1 MIQLSEEQTRTA
13 SALEGFFS
21 PGGDITVKFGG
32 KARWSQAEMAQVIN
46 KGFYEGKSLLVEAPT
61 GTGKT
66 LAYLI
71 PMAYFRREN
80 PQQRFVISVSTK
92 HLQAQIEKDLARF
105 SEEFPELRQSAVL
118 KGASNYLCL
127 NRLRRASRKSH
138 NKQADQDLAALIQSF
153 DYLEKLPHGWREELP
168 FKINDQTWTLISGEG
183 NCCRMSFGCY
193 RKQAKK
199 LATEAGIVVV
209 NSDLLGYNVKY
220 TGKPIPGKA
229 DEQPPILIMDEAHS
243 LPSRLT
249 EVESADLSFKSLE
262 NAVNMLTRDA
272 TGDNGMKIKVQ
283 KITAELDGVRRRVLT
298 GPDGQQIVHPDDSVG
313 QSCRDLLRV
322 IRDIKLLAISQ
333 VAEAPNDEVKKD
345 YEEME
350 SRLSFACT
358 TLDSYLG
365 GKLDNYVMLLN
376 RSTSTSGATSLNLE
390 LKPFEL
396 TEAMEKLW
404 SNFKQVTLV
413 SATLVG
419 TSIAE
424 TRKTFHANDWNTS
437 NFPSPFQYIKQMR
450 VFLPPK
456 NSEVASAAAIAENI
470 KQIAKITDGRVL
482 ALFTNYQ
489 TIAEVTQLLTEWCK
503 ANDLQ
508 IYAQERNISPDRLV
522 SLYKH
527 NPKAIILG
535 NQSMGTGVDI
545 RIRGLVVTKI
555 PFEQQSP
562 YRDARQKFLQSKG
575 VNPFFEDTLPDT
587 VRKWKQWWG
596 RLIREED
603 QKGLLV
609 MLDPKLNTASYGK
622 TFIKA
627 LPTGVKATHLDDQ
640 GYPLPTHDQFM
651 QWIGLPPNLVAP
663 PPVPEEPVLD

>member
-1 MIQLSEEQTRTA
+1 MIQLSEEQTRSA

-71 PMAYFRREN
+71 PMACFRREN
-80 PQQRFVISVSTK
+80 PTQRFVISVSTK

-105 SEEFPELRQSAVL
+105 SEEFPELKQSAVL

-127 NRLRRASRKSH
+127 NRLKRASRKPN
-138 NKQADQDLAALIQSF
+138 NKQVDQDLAALIQSL
-153 DYLEKLPHGWREELP
+153 DYLEKMPHGWREELP
-168 FKINDQTWTLISGEG
+168 FKINDQSWALINGEG
-183 NCCRMSFGCY
+183 TCCKMSFGCY

-199 LATEAGIVVV
+199 IAAEAGIVVV

-220 TGKPIPGKA
+220 TGKPVPGKA
-229 DEQPPILIMDEAHS
+229 EEQPPILIMDEAHT
-243 LPSRLT
+243 LPNRLT

-262 NAVNMLTRDA
+262 SAVTMLTRDA
-272 TGDNGMKIKVQ
+272 SGDNSMKMKVQ
-283 KITAELDGVRRRVLT
+283 KITDELDSVRRRVLA
-298 GPDGQQIVHPDDSVG
+298 GPEGQQVVQPGDPIG
-313 QSCRDLLRV
+313 QSCKDLVRV
-322 IRDIKLLAISQ
+322 IRDIKLLAIAQ
-333 VAEAPNDEVKKD
+333 VAEAPNDEVKRD
-345 YEEME
+345 YQEVEN
-350 SRLSFACT
+350 RLAFACT
-358 TLDSYLG
+358 TLDNYLG
-365 GKLDNYVMLLN
+365 GKVDNYVMLLN

-396 TEAMEKLW
+396 AEAMEKIW
-404 SNFKQVTLV
+404 NNFRQVTLV

-424 TRKTFHANDWNTS
+424 TKKTFNANDWNTA
-437 NFPSPFQYIKQMR
+437 NFPSPFQYSKQMR

-456 NSEVASAAAIAENI
+456 NSEITTAPAIAEKI
-470 KQIAKITDGRVL
+470 TQIAQITDGRVL

-489 TIAEVTQLLTEWCK
+489 TIAEVTQLMTGWCK
-503 ANDLQ
+503 AHDMQ
-508 IYAQERNISPDRLV
+508 IYAQERNLSPDKLV

-562 YRDARQKFLQSKG
+562 YKDARQKFLQSKG
-575 VNPFFEDTLPDT
+575 VNPFYEDTLPDT

-627 LPTGVKATHLDDQ
+627 LPAGAKATHLDDP

-651 QWIGLPPNLVAP
+651 QWIGLAPSVVAP
-663 PPVPEEPVLD
+663 PPVPEEPVLN

>member
-1 MIQLSEEQTRTA
+1 MIQLSEEQTRSA

-71 PMAYFRREN
+71 PMACFRREN
-80 PQQRFVISVSTK
+80 PTQRFVISVSTK

-105 SEEFPELRQSAVL
+105 SEEFPELKQSAVL

-127 NRLRRASRKSH
+127 NRLKRASRKPN
-138 NKQADQDLAALIQSF
+138 NKQVDQDLAALIQSL
-153 DYLEKLPHGWREELP
+153 DYLEKMPHGWREELP
-168 FKINDQTWTLISGEG
+168 FKINDQSWALINGEG
-183 NCCRMSFGCY
+183 TCCKMSFGCY

-199 LATEAGIVVV
+199 IAAEAGIVVV

-220 TGKPIPGKA
+220 TGKPVPGKA
-229 DEQPPILIMDEAHS
+229 EEQPPILIMDEAHT
-243 LPSRLT
+243 LPNRLT

-262 NAVNMLTRDA
+262 SAVTMLTRDA
-272 TGDNGMKIKVQ
+272 SGDNSMKMKVQ
-283 KITAELDGVRRRVLT
+283 KITDELDSVRRRVLA
-298 GPDGQQIVHPDDSVG
+298 GPEGQQVVQPGDPIG
-313 QSCRDLLRV
+313 QSCKDLVRV
-322 IRDIKLLAISQ
+322 IRDIKLLAIAQ
-333 VAEAPNDEVKKD
+333 VAEAPNDEVKRD
-345 YEEME
+345 YQEME
-350 SRLSFACT
+350 NRLAFACT
-358 TLDSYLG
+358 TLDNYLG
-365 GKLDNYVMLLN
+365 GKVDNYVMLLN

-396 TEAMEKLW
+396 AEAMEKIW
-404 SNFKQVTLV
+404 NNFRQVTLV

-424 TRKTFHANDWNTS
+424 TKKTFNANDWNTA
-437 NFPSPFQYIKQMR
+437 NFPSPFQYSKQMR

-456 NSEVASAAAIAENI
+456 NSEITTAPAIAEKI
-470 KQIAKITDGRVL
+470 TQIAQITDGRVL

-489 TIAEVTQLLTEWCK
+489 TIAEVTQLMTGWCK
-503 ANDLQ
+503 AHDMQ
-508 IYAQERNISPDRLV
+508 IYAQERNLSPDTLV

-562 YRDARQKFLQSKG
+562 YKDARQKFLQSKG
-575 VNPFFEDTLPDT
+575 VNPFYEDTLPDT

-627 LPTGVKATHLDDQ
+627 LPAGAKATHLDDH

-651 QWIGLPPNLVAP
+651 QWIGLAPSVVAP
-663 PPVPEEPVLD
+663 PPVPEEPVLN

>member
-1 MIQLSEEQTRTA
+1 MIQLSEEQTRSA

-71 PMAYFRREN
+71 PMACFRREN
-80 PQQRFVISVSTK
+80 PTQRFVISVSTK

-105 SEEFPELRQSAVL
+105 SEEFPELKQSAVL

-127 NRLRRASRKSH
+127 NRLKRASRKPN
-138 NKQADQDLAALIQSF
+138 NKQVDQDLAALIQSL
-153 DYLEKLPHGWREELP
+153 DYLEKMPHGWREELP
-168 FKINDQTWTLISGEG
+168 FKINDQSWALINGEG
-183 NCCRMSFGCY
+183 TCCKMSFGCY

-199 LATEAGIVVV
+199 IAAEAGIVVV

-220 TGKPIPGKA
+220 TGKPVPGKA
-229 DEQPPILIMDEAHS
+229 EEQPPILIMDEAHT
-243 LPSRLT
+243 LPNRLT

-262 NAVNMLTRDA
+262 SAVTMLTRDA
-272 TGDNGMKIKVQ
+272 SGDNSMKMKVQ
-283 KITAELDGVRRRVLT
+283 KITDELDSVRRRVLA
-298 GPDGQQIVHPDDSVG
+298 GPEGQQVVQPGDPIG
-313 QSCRDLLRV
+313 QSCKDLVRV
-322 IRDIKLLAISQ
+322 IRDIKLLAIAQ
-333 VAEAPNDEVKKD
+333 VAEAPNDEVKRD
-345 YEEME
+345 YQEME
-350 SRLSFACT
+350 NRLAFACT
-358 TLDSYLG
+358 TLDNYLG
-365 GKLDNYVMLLN
+365 GKVDNYVMLLN

-396 TEAMEKLW
+396 AEAMEKIW
-404 SNFKQVTLV
+404 NNFRQVTLV

-424 TRKTFHANDWNTS
+424 TKKTFNANDWNTA
-437 NFPSPFQYIKQMR
+437 NFPSPFQYSKQMR

-456 NSEVASAAAIAENI
+456 NSEITTVPAIAEKI
-470 KQIAKITDGRVL
+470 TQIAQITDGRVL

-489 TIAEVTQLLTEWCK
+489 TIAEVTQLMTGWCK
-503 ANDLQ
+503 AHDMQ
-508 IYAQERNISPDRLV
+508 IYAQERNLSPDTLV

-562 YRDARQKFLQSKG
+562 YKDARQKFLQSKG
-575 VNPFFEDTLPDT
+575 VNPFYEDTLPDT

-627 LPTGVKATHLDDQ
+627 LPAGAKATHLDDP

-651 QWIGLPPNLVAP
+651 QWIGLAPSAVAP
-663 PPVPEEPVLD
+663 PPVPEEPVLN

>member
-1 MIQLSEEQTRTA
+1 MIQLSEEQTRSA

-71 PMAYFRREN
+71 PMACFRREN
-80 PQQRFVISVSTK
+80 PTQRFVISVSTK

-105 SEEFPELRQSAVL
+105 SEEFPELKQSAVL

-127 NRLRRASRKSH
+127 NRLKRASRKPN
-138 NKQADQDLAALIQSF
+138 NKQVDQDLAALIQSL
-153 DYLEKLPHGWREELP
+153 DYLEKMPHGWREELP
-168 FKINDQTWTLISGEG
+168 FKINDQSWALINGEG
-183 NCCRMSFGCY
+183 TCCKMSFGCY

-199 LATEAGIVVV
+199 IAAEAGIVVV

-220 TGKPIPGKA
+220 TGKPVPGKA
-229 DEQPPILIMDEAHS
+229 EEQPPILIMDEAHT
-243 LPSRLT
+243 LPNRLT

-262 NAVNMLTRDA
+262 SAVTMLTRDA
-272 TGDNGMKIKVQ
+272 SGDNSMKMKVQ
-283 KITAELDGVRRRVLT
+283 KITDELDSVRRRVLA
-298 GPDGQQIVHPDDSVG
+298 GPEGQQVVQPGDPIG
-313 QSCRDLLRV
+313 QSCKDLVRV
-322 IRDIKLLAISQ
+322 IRDIKLLAIAQ
-333 VAEAPNDEVKKD
+333 VAEAPNDEVKRD
-345 YEEME
+345 YQEME
-350 SRLSFACT
+350 NRLAFACT
-358 TLDSYLG
+358 TLDNYLG
-365 GKLDNYVMLLN
+365 GKVDNYVMLLN

-396 TEAMEKLW
+396 AEAMEKIW
-404 SNFKQVTLV
+404 NNFRQVTLV

-424 TRKTFHANDWNTS
+424 TKKTFNANDWNTA
-437 NFPSPFQYIKQMR
+437 NFPSPFQYSKQMR

-456 NSEVASAAAIAENI
+456 NSEITTAPAIAEKI
-470 KQIAKITDGRVL
+470 TQIAQITDGRVL

-489 TIAEVTQLLTEWCK
+489 TIAEVTQLMTGWCK
-503 ANDLQ
+503 AHDMQ
-508 IYAQERNISPDRLV
+508 IYAQERNLSPDTLV

-562 YRDARQKFLQSKG
+562 YKDARQKFLQSKG
-575 VNPFFEDTLPDT
+575 VNPFYEDTLPDT

-627 LPTGVKATHLDDQ
+627 LPAGAKATHLDDP

-651 QWIGLPPNLVAP
+651 QWIGLAPSVVAP
-663 PPVPEEPVLD
+663 PPVPEEPVLN

>member
-1 MIQLSEEQTRTA
+1 MIQLSEEQTRSA

-71 PMAYFRREN
+71 PMACFRREN
-80 PQQRFVISVSTK
+80 PTQRFVISVSTK

-105 SEEFPELRQSAVL
+105 SEEFPELKQSAVL

-127 NRLRRASRKSH
+127 NRLKRASRKPN
-138 NKQADQDLAALIQSF
+138 NKQVDQDLAALIQSL
-153 DYLEKLPHGWREELP
+153 DYLEKMPHGWREELP
-168 FKINDQTWTLISGEG
+168 FKINDQSWALINGEG
-183 NCCRMSFGCY
+183 TCCKMSFGCY

-199 LATEAGIVVV
+199 IAAEAGIVVV

-220 TGKPIPGKA
+220 TGKPVPGKA
-229 DEQPPILIMDEAHS
+229 EEQPPILIMDEAHT
-243 LPSRLT
+243 LPNRLT

-262 NAVNMLTRDA
+262 SAVTMLTRDA
-272 TGDNGMKIKVQ
+272 SGDNSMKMKVQ
-283 KITAELDGVRRRVLT
+283 KITDDLDSVRRRVLA
-298 GPDGQQIVHPDDSVG
+298 GPEGQQVVQPGDPIG
-313 QSCRDLLRV
+313 QSCKDLVRV
-322 IRDIKLLAISQ
+322 IRDIKLLAIAQ
-333 VAEAPNDEVKKD
+333 VAEAPNDEVKRD
-345 YEEME
+345 YQEME
-350 SRLSFACT
+350 NRLGFACT
-358 TLDSYLG
+358 TLDNYLG
-365 GKLDNYVMLLN
+365 GKVDNYVMLLS
-376 RSTSTSGATSLNLE
+376 RVTSTSGAISLNLE

-396 TEAMEKLW
+396 AEAMEKIW
-404 SNFKQVTLV
+404 NNFRQVTLV

-424 TRKTFHANDWNTS
+424 TKKTFNANDWNTA
-437 NFPSPFQYIKQMR
+437 NFPSPFQYSKQMR

-456 NSEVASAAAIAENI
+456 NSEITTAPAIAEKI
-470 KQIAKITDGRVL
+470 TQIAQITDGRVL

-489 TIAEVTQLLTEWCK
+489 TIAEVTQLMTGWCQ
-503 ANDLQ
+503 AHDMQ
-508 IYAQERNISPDRLV
+508 IYAQERNLSPDKLV

-562 YRDARQKFLQSKG
+562 YKDARQKFLQSKG
-575 VNPFFEDTLPDT
+575 VNPFYEDTLPDT

-627 LPTGVKATHLDDQ
+627 LPAGAKATHLDDP

-651 QWIGLPPNLVAP
+651 QWIGLAPSAVAP
-663 PPVPEEPVLD
+663 PPVPEEPVLN

>member
-1 MIQLSEEQTRTA
+1 MIQLSEEQTRSA

-71 PMAYFRREN
+71 PIAYFLREN
-80 PQQRFVISVSTK
+80 PKQRFVISVSTK
-92 HLQAQIEKDLARF
+92 HLQAQIEKDLAGF
-105 SEEFPELRQSAVL
+105 SEEFPELKQSAVL

-127 NRLRRASRKSH
+127 NRLKRASRNSY
-138 NKQADQDLAALIQSF
+138 NKQVDQDLAALIQSF

-168 FKINDQTWTLISGEG
+168 FKVKDQTWAAINGEG
-183 NCCRMSFGCY
+183 TCCKMSFGCY

-199 LATEAGIVVV
+199 IAAEAGIVVV

-220 TGKPIPGKA
+220 TGKPVPGKA
-229 DEQPPILIMDEAHS
+229 EEQPPILVMDEAHT
-243 LPSRLT
+243 LPNRLT

-262 NAVNMLTRDA
+262 AAVTMLTRDA
-272 TGDNGMKIKVQ
+272 SGDNSMKMKVQ
-283 KITAELDGVRRRVLT
+283 KITAELDSVRRRVLT
-298 GPDGQQIVHPDDSVG
+298 GPDGQQVVQPSDPIG
-313 QSCRDLLRV
+313 QSCKDLVRV
-322 IRDIKLLAISQ
+322 IRDIKLLAIAQ
-333 VAEAPNDEVKKD
+333 VAEAPNDEVKRD
-345 YEEME
+345 YQEIEN
-350 SRLSFACT
+350 RLGFACT
-358 TLDSYLG
+358 TLDNYLG
-365 GKLDNYVMLLN
+365 GKVDNYVMLLN
-376 RSTSTSGATSLNLE
+376 RNTNASGATSLNLE

-396 TEAMEKLW
+396 AEAMEKLW
-404 SNFKQVTLV
+404 NNFKQVTLV

-424 TRKTFHANDWNTS
+424 AKKTFNANDWNTA
-437 NFPSPFQYIKQMR
+437 NFPSPFQYSKQMR
-450 VFLPPK
+450 IFLPPK
-456 NSEVASAAAIAENI
+456 DSEIISAPAIAEKI
-470 KQIAKITDGRVL
+470 KLVAQITDGRVL

-489 TIAEVTQLLTEWCK
+489 IIAEVTQLMTEWCM
-503 ANDLQ
+503 AHDMQ
-508 IYAQERNISPDRLV
+508 IYAQERNLSPDRLV

-562 YRDARQKFLQSKG
+562 YKDARQKFLQSKG
-575 VNPFFEDTLPDT
+575 VNPFYEDTLPDT

-627 LPTGVKATHLDDQ
+627 LPAGVKATHLDDP

-651 QWIGLPPNLVAP
+651 QWIGLAPNVVAP
-663 PPVPEEPVLD
+663 LPVPEEPVLD

>member
-1 MIQLSEEQTRTA
+1 MVQLSEEQTRSA
-13 SALEGFFS
+13 RALEEFFS

-80 PQQRFVISVSTK
+80 PEQRFVISVSTK
-92 HLQAQIEKDLARF
+92 HLQAQIEKDLAKF
-105 SEEFPELRQSAVL
+105 SQEFPELKQSAVL

-127 NRLRRASRKSH
+127 NRLKRADRKSY
-138 NKQADQDLAALIQSF
+138 NKQVDQDLAALIQSF

-168 FKINDQTWTLISGEG
+168 FKINDQTWSLINGEG
-183 NCCRMSFGCY
+183 TCCKMSFGCY

-199 LATEAGIVVV
+199 IAADAGIVVV

-220 TGKPIPGKA
+220 TGKPIPGKPG
-229 DEQPPILIMDEAHS
+229 EEPPILIMDEAHT
-243 LPSRLT
+243 LPNRLT
-249 EVESADLSFKSLE
+249 GVESADLSFKSLE
-262 NAVNMLTRDA
+262 NAVMLLTRDSS
-272 TGDNGMKIKVQ
+272 GDNAMKMKVQ
-283 KITAELDGVRRRVLT
+283 KITAELDSVRRRVLT
-298 GPDGQQIVHPDDSVG
+298 GPDGQQIVHPNDPIG
-313 QSCRDLLRV
+313 LSCKDLVRV
-322 IRDIKLLAISQ
+322 IRDIKLLAIAQ

-350 SRLSFACT
+350 SRLNFACS

-365 GKLDNYVMLLN
+365 GKVDNYVMLLN
-376 RSTSTSGATSLNLE
+376 RSTNVTGATALNLE

-396 TEAMEKLW
+396 AEAMERLW
-404 SNFKQVTLV
+404 NNFKQVTLV

-419 TSIAE
+419 TSITEAK
-424 TRKTFHANDWNTS
+424 RTFNANGWNTA
-437 NFPSPFQYIKQMR
+437 NFPSPFQYSKQMR

-456 NSEVASAAAIAENI
+456 NSEITSATAIAENI
-470 KQIAKITDGRVL
+470 KQIAQITDGRVL

-489 TIAEVTQLLTEWCK
+489 TIAEVTRLMTDWCR
-503 ANDLQ
+503 ANDMQ

-522 SLYKH
+522 SLYRH

-603 QKGLLV
+603 QKGILV

-627 LPTGVKATHLDDQ
+627 LPASVKATHLDDRDC
-640 GYPLPTHDQFM
+640 PLPTHEQFM
-651 QWIGLPPNLVAP
+651 QWVGLAQNIAP